1 MNLHSIKFAIEV
13 DARLIDPDRGH
24 VASVTGHKVL
34 DWSTGLGPCGRWV
47 HRLNAEIDMATIRI
61 TQESYSRDRSKDLE
75 KVIISTLAASP
86 YRTTMAEVVRLNR
99 ELADDCKVETFI
111 YKLED
116 VRGRIKAVER
126 RGR

>member
-1 MNLHSIKFAIEV
+1 MNLHSIKFAIEI
-13 DARLIDPDRGH
+13 DARLLSPDHRH
-24 VASVTGHKVL
+24 SVDIKGHKVL
-34 DWSTGLGPCGRWV
+34 DWSTGMGPCGRWV
-47 HRLNAEIDMATIRI
+47 NRLSAEIDMETIRI

-75 KVIISTLAASP
+75 KVMISTLTSSP
-86 YRTTMAEVVRLNR
+86 YRTNVAEVVKLSR
-99 ELADDCKVETFI
+99 ELSDDCRVETFI

>member
-24 VASVTGHKVL
+24 VAAVTGHKVL
-34 DWSTGLGPCGRWV
+34 DWYTGFGPCGRWV
-47 HRLNAEIDMATIRI
+47 HRLSAEIDMATIRI

-75 KVIISTLAASP
+75 KVIISTLSVAP
-86 YRTTMAEVVRLNR
+86 YRTTMAETIKLSHDLQ
-99 ELADDCKVETFI
+99 EDCKIETFI